1 MTPTKELRNKLRK
14 LLNEKVPSGGSEA
27 DTNFSDVELDG
38 LLQESSNVYTAAS
51 KGWAEKAALL
61 QGDIEKYSTGDEQYT
76 LTSLKDK
83 MTHAMAMANHYQE
96 MGKESS
102 GGVLFKIKPPE
113 VL

>member
-1 MTPTKELRNKLRK
+1 MTPTEELRKKLRK

-27 DTNFSDVELDG
+27 DTNFSDGELDD
-38 LLQESSNVYTAAS
+38 LLKDSPNVYTAAS
-51 KGWAEKAALL
+51 KGWTEKTALL
-61 QGDIEKYSTGDEQYT
+61 QGDIEKYSAGDEQYT

-83 MTHAMAMANHYQE
+83 MTHAMSMANHYRD

-102 GGVLFKIKPPE
+102 GGVMFRVRPPE